1 MPMTFDG
8 SGTITGLAAG
18 GLPDATI
25 TQADLAAGVAGT
37 GPAFS
42 YNQSSAQTLTTTT
55 FTKLTFTTSEFDTTS
70 GMYSSSRFT
79 PTVAGYYQVNS
90 AVSVAAAATQI
101 ILSVFKNGSEHKRSP
116 NNTGAQNSGGISC
129 LVYLNGST
137 DYIEMYGYLGVGQAL
152 IAGAVFTYFQVGMVR
167 AA

>member
-1 MPMTFDG
+1 MTMTING
-8 SGTITGLAAG
+8 SGSITGLSAG
-18 GLPDATI
+18 GLPSATI
-25 TQADLAAGVAGT
+25 NQANLNTNVAGN

-42 YNQSSAQTLTTTT
+42 YYQSSAQTLSTTT
-55 FTKLTFTTSEFDTTS
+55 FTKLTFTTSDFDATG

-90 AVSVAAAATQI
+90 AVSVAAAATQV
-101 ILSVFKNGSEHKRSP
+101 ILSVFKNGTEYKRSP
-116 NNTGAQNSGGISC
+116 NNTGAQNSGGITC

-152 IAGAVFTYFQVGMVR
+152 ITGSIYTYFQASMVR